1 MILIYSREK
10 TERLAYTC
18 NLLFDELLSE
28 PCLITSDRED
38 FELSDLPKINYSE
51 ERFIN
56 GLFLKPHPLLF
67 ETDIHQQNLSPI
79 EFGSMRLFFESS
91 PDSILPFDPLAFCFY
106 LVSRYE
112 EYLPF
117 VPDEHQRF
125 PASESILY
133 KNSLW
138 KKPVVQ
144 IVARQLATEIQ
155 KKYPE
160 FGRQQPA
167 YSFQMTID
175 IDNAWAYRHKG
186 FWRTTGA
193 LAKSVISGNSENTR
207 ERVLCLS
214 GVKKDPYDTYGYIEE
229 TWAKHTGPLH
239 FFILTGNRH
248 RYDKSVPYRHPVF
261 RRLIQRLA
269 SKYPVGIHPSYA
281 SNDHP
286 RLLPEEI
293 SRLADILGKPVTQ
306 SRQHFLKLR
315 FPETYRRLIHCG
327 ITDDFSM
334 GYSDQIGFRA
344 GTSSPFRFFDLEANQ
359 TTNLTI
365 HPFQVMDVTLKNKL
379 LLSPDEAIDEIT
391 TLINAVKAIGGT
403 FTALWHNESL
413 GDTGEW
419 KNWQSVFEQTC
430 NTGMQNGTES

>member
-133 KNSLW
+133 K
-138 KKPVVQ
+138 
-144 IVARQLATEIQ
+144 IVC
-155 KKYPE
+155 
-160 FGRQQPA
+160 GRNQ
-167 YSFQMTID
+167 SFRSSH
-175 IDNAWAYRHKG
+175 DNWPPKFRK
-186 FWRTTGA
+186 
-193 LAKSVISGNSENTR
+193 NTR
-207 ERVLCLS
+207 NS
-214 GVKKDPYDTYGYIEE
+214 GVNNQ
-229 TWAKHTGPLH
+229 
-239 FFILTGNRH
+239 LTR
-248 RYDKSVPYRHPVF
+248 F
-261 RRLIQRLA
+261 R
-269 SKYPVGIHPSYA
+269 
-281 SNDHP
+281 
-286 RLLPEEI
+286 
-293 SRLADILGKPVTQ
+293 
-306 SRQHFLKLR
+306 
-315 FPETYRRLIHCG
+315 
-327 ITDDFSM
+327 
-334 GYSDQIGFRA
+334 
-344 GTSSPFRFFDLEANQ
+344 
-359 TTNLTI
+359 
-365 HPFQVMDVTLKNKL
+365 
-379 LLSPDEAIDEIT
+379 
-391 TLINAVKAIGGT
+391 
-403 FTALWHNESL
+403 
-413 GDTGEW
+413 
-419 KNWQSVFEQTC
+419 
-430 NTGMQNGTES
+430 